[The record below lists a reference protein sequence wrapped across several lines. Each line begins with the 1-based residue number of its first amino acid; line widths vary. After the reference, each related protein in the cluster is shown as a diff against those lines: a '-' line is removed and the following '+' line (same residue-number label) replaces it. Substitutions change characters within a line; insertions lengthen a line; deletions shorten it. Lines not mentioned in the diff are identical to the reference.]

1 MSSMEPV
8 DGYSGHRTAEIVGI
22 TYRQLDYWA
31 RTHLVRPSMTDAH
44 GSGSRRRYSYRD
56 LLKLRSIKALLD
68 AGIRLQLVRDIFGYL
83 EDTLE
88 EDVTQVNLVIQGSGS
103 EISVMV
109 QQGEEIVDLLRNGQ
123 GVFNILPL
131 DGVKDGLDAKIFE
144 LYPTGLDDEG
154 KTINESNSHEN
165 REAL

>member
-1 MSSMEPV
+1 MDPI
-8 DGYSGHRTAEIVGI
+8 DGYSAHRAADIVGI

-31 RTHLVRPSMTDAH
+31 RTGLIRPSKTDAS
-44 GSGSRRRYSYRD
+44 GSGTRRRYSYQD
-56 LLKLRSIKALLD
+56 LLKLRAVKALID
-68 AGIRLQLVRDIFGYL
+68 AGIRLQTIREAFNYL
-83 EDTLE
+83 EVHLN

-144 LYPTGLDDEG
+144 LYPTGLDNEEETVDE
-154 KTINESNSHEN
+154 SSSHEN